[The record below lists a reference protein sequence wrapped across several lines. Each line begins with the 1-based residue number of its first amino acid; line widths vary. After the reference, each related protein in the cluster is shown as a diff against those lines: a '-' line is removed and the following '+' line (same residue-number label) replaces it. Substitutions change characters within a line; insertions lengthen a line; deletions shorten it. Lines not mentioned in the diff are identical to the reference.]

1 MKKKIITVL
10 TLLMLS
16 IIGITGFG
24 INVKAE
30 CIGSV
35 DLIEETKMTENVLYQ
50 HYQMLSSPN
59 QQTTKQIRE
68 VYTYTMKPSQYAK
81 LATWTYSNPDKYQ
94 LKTLV
99 EIAKDYEKNHPG
111 WIVLG
116 GVNAEGYYN
125 GELTNAFVQDG
136 DVIRK
141 DVSAESFKKLI
152 GFKDDGTYVIKQVPT
167 SSQTPLLKINNE
179 SFVVSRVN
187 ALPEDGGISVITKDL
202 AETLDLSGYS
212 VIEATYS
219 LYRKS
224 TQFPDPRKTHSGSF
238 YGIFLKGKVNSLVN
252 LSTLSSSDCSNRRFY
267 LVTKRQDVAGKLTQD
282 QEIKI
287 QFDYTDEFKDVTS
300 MTGYMYR
307 FVIDGKSIPTSY
319 VETNDFGERISYN
332 DSYCTTTGK
341 QRCGIGFKK
350 DGSIV
355 LLTSNTKKE
364 GPSGY
369 EVGEMFVELGCEN
382 AYQFDGGGSVTFLKR
397 AENGELKM
405 LNTPGDGAPRSIM
418 SGLFIV
424 APDPRLSQSNRETTA
439 STIILTP
446 KSADLIEGVTNLKVT
461 INEKE
466 YTMQDGKVVINGLQE
481 NTTYVANVQYDY
493 QGTTYNAT
501 MNVTTKAYDPGVDIN
516 PTSKGFN
523 VGLRQ
528 SDENLITSKV
538 TIRVEEQ
545 EYVIENSEGKLTSYE
560 ITGLF
565 KDDSYRIS
573 YTYEVTIKESGEKY
587 TRSVEEKTYR
597 TLSYDIPEITEFSLK
612 KRTGNK
618 ATVNYTIEDVDGL
631 ITKMYLVYNVEKV
644 ELEIDSN
651 KYQIEE
657 LDMNKVNTFKLVVE
671 YETPDGKTKEI
682 ESEELTLGEEHVH
695 EWVEAT
701 CTAPKT
707 CKTCGATEGEA
718 LGHDW
723 KEATTEAPKTCTRC
737 GATEGEKLPT
747 EKPKKNCK
755 KTSLISIL
763 VSLTVLA
770 GCLVIRK
777 KHN

>member
-439 STIILTP
+439 STIILTS
-446 KSADLIEGVTNLKVT
+446 KSADLTEGVTNLKVT

-538 TIRVEEQ
+538 TI
-545 EYVIENSEGKLTSYE
+545 
-560 ITGLF
+560 
-565 KDDSYRIS
+565 
-573 YTYEVTIKESGEKY
+573 KESGEKY

-631 ITKMYLVYNVEKV
+631 ITKMYLVYNGEKV

-755 KTSLISIL
+755 KTSLLSIL
-763 VSLTVLA
+763 VSLTVVA
-770 GCLVIRK
+770 GSLVIRK

>member
-319 VETNDFGERISYN
+319 VEANDFGERISYN

-369 EVGEMFVELGCEN
+369 EVGECLLNLV
-382 AYQFDGGGSVTFLKR
+382 V
-397 AENGELKM
+397 KM
-405 LNTPGDGAPRSIM
+405 LI
-418 SGLFIV
+418 
-424 APDPRLSQSNRETTA
+424 
-439 STIILTP
+439 
-446 KSADLIEGVTNLKVT
+446 NL
-461 INEKE
+461 
-466 YTMQDGKVVINGLQE
+466 M
-481 NTTYVANVQYDY
+481 
-493 QGTTYNAT
+493 
-501 MNVTTKAYDPGVDIN
+501 
-516 PTSKGFN
+516 
-523 VGLRQ
+523 
-528 SDENLITSKV
+528 
-538 TIRVEEQ
+538 VEDQ
-545 EYVIENSEGKLTSYE
+545 
-560 ITGLF
+560 
-565 KDDSYRIS
+565 
-573 YTYEVTIKESGEKY
+573 
-587 TRSVEEKTYR
+587 
-597 TLSYDIPEITEFSLK
+597 
-612 KRTGNK
+612 
-618 ATVNYTIEDVDGL
+618 
-631 ITKMYLVYNVEKV
+631 
-644 ELEIDSN
+644 
-651 KYQIEE
+651 
-657 LDMNKVNTFKLVVE
+657 
-671 YETPDGKTKEI
+671 
-682 ESEELTLGEEHVH
+682 
-695 EWVEAT
+695 
-701 CTAPKT
+701 
-707 CKTCGATEGEA
+707 
-718 LGHDW
+718 
-723 KEATTEAPKTCTRC
+723 
-737 GATEGEKLPT
+737 
-747 EKPKKNCK
+747 
-755 KTSLISIL
+755 
-763 VSLTVLA
+763 
-770 GCLVIRK
+770 
-777 KHN
+777 

>member
-35 DLIEETKMTENVLYQ
+35 DLIEEAKMTENVLYQ

-439 STIILTP
+439 SIITLTP

-560 ITGLF
+560 ITGL
-565 KDDSYRIS
+565 
-573 YTYEVTIKESGEKY
+573 
-587 TRSVEEKTYR
+587 
-597 TLSYDIPEITEFSLK
+597 LSYDIPEITEFSLK

-631 ITKMYLVYNVEKV
+631 ITKMYLVYNGEKV

-755 KTSLISIL
+755 KASLTSIL